1 MTIAPDPT
9 ENRPF
14 WGFAAF
20 IVGALA
26 LVAVSL
32 QFGGAF
38 TDPEPERSAA
48 QAIGEFAAEIRQ
60 SAQRALA
67 GEEPPAPPQPVE
79 SGPDLQALLFYV
91 IPGLAAIA
99 VILGVIS
106 LFQRE
111 PWRLPAIGI
120 GLGLGAV
127 VMQYAMIMAAL
138 IIGGILLAAII
149 NNLGSILGD

>member
-1 MTIAPDPT
+1 MTTTPEPADS
-9 ENRPF
+9 RPV

-20 IVGALA
+20 IFGALA

-32 QFGGAF
+32 QVGGAF
-38 TDPEPERSAA
+38 ADPEPERSTA
-48 QAIGEFAAEIRQ
+48 QAIGEFAAEVRQ

-67 GEEPPAPPQPVE
+67 GEDAPPAEIPVE
-79 SGPDLQALLFYV
+79 TGSNLEALLIYV
-91 IPGLAAIA
+91 IPGLAALA

-106 LFQRE
+106 MFQRE